1 MENETSNNNGTEALN
16 KALVICRALVEAIK
30 DEDATEYGEIDET
43 WQWAINEM
51 SDEVNELWRSK
62 TRLISEL
69 SAKLDEELVKH
80 GI

>member
-1 MENETSNNNGTEALN
+1 MENKTQNLAETEALN

-30 DEDATEYGEIDET
+30 DEYATDYSSIDES

-51 SDEVNELWRSK
+51 SDEVNETWRNK

-69 SAKLDEELVKH
+69 TAKMDEELVKH